1 MLDSLESQI
10 FSRTKANF
18 SERIKK
24 KYPDLNFTTSD
35 KAPTKAK
42 FPTVYIHFMESPE
55 GFETLDGKT
64 FGGIDPASFQIDVTD
79 NQNQA
84 RADEVAKE
92 VLRIMKTM
100 RFKAAG
106 MPFHDNSGDTYRTIS
121 RWRRP
126 IGEGDIL

>member
-10 FSRTKANF
+10 FSRIKVNF
-18 SERIKK
+18 SGRIKK

-42 FPTVYIHFMESPE
+42 FPTVYIHMLESPE
-55 GFETLDGKT
+55 IGSDLEGTSIN
-64 FGGIDPASFQIDVTD
+64 GITATFQIDVTD
-79 NQNQA
+79 NQSQT

-100 RFKAAG
+100 RFKAIG

-121 RWRRP
+121 RYRRP
-126 IGEGDIL
+126 VGAGDIL

>member
-10 FSRTKANF
+10 FSRIKANF
-18 SERIKK
+18 SDRIKK

-35 KAPTKAK
+35 KDPTKAK

-55 GFETLDGKT
+55 IGSDLEGTSIN
-64 FGGIDPASFQIDVTD
+64 GITVTFQIDVTD
-79 NQNQA
+79 NQSQS

-92 VLRIMKTM
+92 ALRTMKTM
-100 RFKAAG
+100 RFKAVG

-121 RWRRP
+121 RYRRP
-126 IGEGDIL
+126 VGAGDIL

>member
-10 FSRTKANF
+10 FSRIKANF
-18 SERIKK
+18 SDRIKK
-24 KYPDLNFTTSD
+24 KYSDLNFTTSD

-42 FPTVYIHFMESPE
+42 FPTVYVKMLESPE
-55 GFETLDGKT
+55 IGSDLEGTSINGITAT
-64 FGGIDPASFQIDVTD
+64 FRIDVTD

-100 RFKAAG
+100 RFKVVG

-121 RWRRP
+121 RYRRSV
-126 IGEGDIL
+126 GAGDIL

>member
-10 FSRTKANF
+10 FSRIKVNF
-18 SERIKK
+18 SGRIKK

-42 FPTVYIHFMESPE
+42 FPTVYIHMLESPE
-55 GFETLDGKT
+55 IGSDLEGTSIN
-64 FGGIDPASFQIDVTD
+64 GITATFQIDVTD
-79 NQNQA
+79 NQSQT

-100 RFKAAG
+100 RFKAVG
-106 MPFHDNSGDTYRTIS
+106 MPLHDNSGDTYRTVS
-121 RWRRP
+121 RYRRP
-126 IGEGDIL
+126 IGAGDIL

>member
-10 FSRTKANF
+10 FSRIKANF
-18 SERIKK
+18 SDRIKK

-35 KAPTKAK
+35 KTPTKAK

-55 GFETLDGKT
+55 IGSDLEGTSVN
-64 FGGIDPASFQIDVTD
+64 GITATFQIDVTD
-79 NQNQA
+79 NQSQT
-84 RADEVAKE
+84 RADEVSRE

-100 RFKAAG
+100 RFKAVG

-121 RWRRP
+121 RYRRP
-126 IGEGDIL
+126 VGAGDIL